1 MAKTSLVCCRFC
13 FPRRAGALS
22 SVFVWCLLPVVV
34 VCRLLFVV
42 ADTAVVDVFT
52 VAVGVIAPVVAVVVV
67 AIYIYNIIIFNEESF
82 VTYDVI
88 FTKVLHKGTLYI
100 QIIMQL

>member
-1 MAKTSLVCCRFC
+1 MRER
-13 FPRRAGALS
+13 P
-22 SVFVWCLLPVVV
+22 
-34 VCRLLFVV
+34 
-42 ADTAVVDVFT
+42 T
-52 VAVGVIAPVVAVVVV
+52 VALFPFFARFLYKGTILACGLNL
-67 AIYIYNIIIFNEESF
+67 IIIIIIIIFNEESF

>member
-1 MAKTSLVCCRFC
+1 MYSPKILTRGRDLNEMFWALANLKCLVFGSLI
-13 FPRRAGALS
+13 
-22 SVFVWCLLPVVV
+22 
-34 VCRLLFVV
+34 
-42 ADTAVVDVFT
+42 T
-52 VAVGVIAPVVAVVVV
+52 
-67 AIYIYNIIIFNEESF
+67 YIIIFNEESF